1 MAKHGLVAMTR
12 AFLSSKPT
20 VFESESYGVRY
31 GAEVEVRC
39 NQINMSLYKMAFFLA
54 DVNI

>member
-1 MAKHGLVAMTR
+1 MNTQTAVSR
-12 AFLSSKPT
+12 ENQQFFFL
-20 VFESESYGVRY
+20 SESYSERY

>member
-1 MAKHGLVAMTR
+1 MNTQTVVSR
-12 AFLSSKPT
+12 ENQQFLNQEVT
-20 VFESESYGVRY
+20 VVRY

-39 NQINMSLYKMAFFLA
+39 NRINMSLYQMAFFLA

>member
-1 MAKHGLVAMTR
+1 MNTQTAVSR
-12 AFLSSKPT
+12 ENQQFLNQNVT
-20 VFESESYGVRY
+20 VSERY

-39 NQINMSLYKMAFFLA
+39 YQLNISLYKMAFCLA